1 MKRIAILLLGMFMI
15 CINAKSQDIVS
26 AANKFIQ
33 TLSPAEKAET
43 LFPFESDE
51 RYNYHFVP
59 LERKGIT
66 FNEMTDQQK
75 QLALHLLQT
84 CLSNQAIGK
93 IQQIRQL
100 EVVLKELENRK
111 LDDHYRDTGNYHF
124 SIFGIPANNTIWGW
138 RFEGHHMS
146 FNFSV
151 ANKKLVAGT
160 PSFLG
165 TNPGIVL
172 SGPQKGKEV
181 LKDET
186 DIGFQMLHSLTAS
199 QLKIAIIDTAAP
211 KDILTFDKRK
221 AMIDHPAGISYAD
234 MTPVQQQALLSI
246 VNLYTHRFTHLFAED
261 RLQEIQKAGLENL
274 YFVWA
279 GSTEK
284 EIGKGTYYRVQ
295 GPTIII
301 EYDNTQNNANHVH
314 SVYRDLLHDF
324 GRDELLQHYQSS
336 HTN

>member
-1 MKRIAILLLGMFMI
+1 
-15 CINAKSQDIVS
+15 
-26 AANKFIQ
+26 
-33 TLSPAEKAET
+33 
-43 LFPFESDE
+43 
-51 RYNYHFVP
+51 
-59 LERKGIT
+59 
-66 FNEMTDQQK
+66 
-75 QLALHLLQT
+75 
-84 CLSNQAIGK
+84 
-93 IQQIRQL
+93 
-100 EVVLKELENRK
+100 
-111 LDDHYRDTGNYHF
+111 
-124 SIFGIPANNTIWGW
+124 
-138 RFEGHHMS
+138 MS

-199 QLKIAIIDTAAP
+199 QLKKAIIDTAAP

-221 AMIDHPAGISYAD
+221 AMIDHPAGISYAE
-234 MTPVQQQALLSI
+234 MTPVQQQALLNI
-246 VNLYTHRFTHLFAED
+246 VSLYTHRFTRLFADD
-261 RLQEIQKAGLENL
+261 RLQEIQKSGLENL

-279 GSTEK
+279 GATEK

-324 GRDELLQHYQSS
+324 GGDELLQHYQAS
-336 HTN
+336 HSN